1 MSALPKPEV
10 ILTHESDLDGYV
22 AGLLLQRLSE
32 KLFGAPVRLE
42 AWNYVAWQKREP
54 IEKSAW
60 VTDLTFESRLDQHG
74 WVVIDHHQTTTAA
87 QHARLIHNTEKSAG
101 LLCYDLCREHGLANA
116 ELDRLVHLSNIADLF
131 LEEAPEF
138 PLALD
143 YANLV
148 KIYGFWNLHAI
159 TGGRLETLI
168 DHPLLEVMTVKRRVE
183 DPIGYEWSK
192 GNILRISPT
201 LGLVN
206 TTVGNPNLIVHRLL
220 VEKTTP
226 YPVLMTL
233 YVKANRTV
241 VVSFRSQNG
250 EALPIARQLQGGGHE
265 NACGATLPRSVQ
277 NEGDAI
283 EYLRRTL
290 DPAAFKPTGL
300 NPMADLLSSFEPKSG

>member
-1 MSALPKPEV
+1 MADFPKPEV

-42 AWNYVAWQKREP
+42 AWNYVAWQKRELA
-54 IEKSAW
+54 EKTAW
-60 VTDLTFESRLDQHG
+60 VTDLTFETRLDKPG
-74 WVVIDHHQTTTAA
+74 WLVVDHHQTTVAP

-101 LLCYDLCREHGLANA
+101 LLCYELCREQGLGNAN
-116 ELDRLVHLSNIADLF
+116 LDQLIHLSNIADLF
-131 LEEAPEF
+131 LDDAPEF

-159 TGGRLETLI
+159 TGGRLETLLN
-168 DHPLLEVMTVKRRVE
+168 HPLLEVMTVKRRVE

-192 GNILRISPT
+192 GNIERISPT

-220 VEKTTP
+220 VEKATP

-283 EYLRRTL
+283 EYLRRVL
-290 DPAAFKPTGL
+290 DPAASKPTGL
-300 NPMADLLSSFEPKSG
+300 NPLADLLSSFEVKPG